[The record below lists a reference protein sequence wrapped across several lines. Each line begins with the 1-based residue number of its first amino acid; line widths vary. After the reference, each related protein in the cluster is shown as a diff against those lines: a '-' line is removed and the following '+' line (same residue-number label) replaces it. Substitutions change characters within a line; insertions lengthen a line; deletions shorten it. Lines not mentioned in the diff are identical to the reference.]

1 MPKPLSIDKAV
12 DGNLKPVK
20 DSDGTVTALEIST
33 DNVRVKNDL
42 EVLGNLTA
50 SNIVPN
56 LTDIVYCGF
65 VGNSS
70 KMYLPLNGYILEK
83 TTTASVNE
91 YISIVAP
98 YSGVIVKVVMRSEAV
113 CGSTVVG
120 FHKAPEGMENPNHL
134 SPTEEITVDMS
145 VDDTAYTFEFTGA
158 ASFDAGD
165 ILAISFDPTNNS
177 YDTNG
182 TVVFRY
188 NV

>member
-20 DSDGTVTALEIST
+20 DSDGTITALEIST

-50 SNIVPN
+50 SNIGT

-65 VGNSS
+65 SGLSG
-70 KMYLPLNGYILEK
+70 KMYLPLNGYILERS
-83 TTTASVNE
+83 TTASSNE

-98 YSGVIVKVVMRSEAV
+98 YSGVVRKVVMRSEAV

-120 FHKAPEGMENPNHL
+120 FHKAAEGTENPNHL
-134 SPTEEITVDMS
+134 SPTEAITLDMA
-145 VDDTAYTFEFTGA
+145 VDDTAYTFEFTDT
-158 ASFDAGD
+158 ASFNAGD
-165 ILAISFDPTNNS
+165 ILAISFDPTSTS

-182 TVVFRY
+182 TVVLRY